1 MGVCA
6 AADAALALGGASLD
20 ASAAGALSG
29 LRTYAVLLPDLCLL
43 RRQYEVALVG
53 AAIEAKAR
61 GCGYR
66 RIARDLAVPAYTVR
80 AWLRRFTGRAEA
92 IRAHFVRWAFALDP
106 EFAPIAPAA
115 SAFQDAFEAI
125 GLAVRAWVLRF
136 GRRALWP
143 LVAALSGG
151 VLLATRAVLFPPVG

>member
-1 MGVCA
+1 MREPVTVT
-6 AADAALALGGASLD
+6 SSSVRSSRED

-151 VLLATRAVLFPPVG
+151 VLLATRAVLFPPVR